1 MVIKYSY
8 FTQEDK
14 KIVKKKKGGIN
25 NALPILKD
33 MVENFF
39 LVELLKIALVA
50 LNFLF
55 IWLI

>member
-14 KIVKKKKGGIN
+14 KIVKKKGGIN
-25 NALPILKD
+25 NALPNLKD